1 MIELLMLLIAPSEI
15 NPQKLGMKYVLKQ
28 KFVDYQTCEE
38 YVVKNTYSKPGEQK
52 FEGVFYKIKELLKNN
67 TLKNMAVI
75 NLIKFINKISY
86 LFFFQISNKLKL
98 LKLYKDQ
105 KEFPMTSF

>member
-52 FEGVFYKIKELLKNN
+52 FIDYQTCEEYVVKNTYSKPGEGEYEGIFYKIDNKE
-67 TLKNMAVI
+67 
-75 NLIKFINKISY
+75 
-86 LFFFQISNKLKL
+86 
-98 LKLYKDQ
+98 YKVFLTYC
-105 KEFPMTSF
+105 KKVGEK

>member
-28 KFVDYQTCEE
+28 QFVDYQTCEK

-52 FEGVFYKIKELLKNN
+52 YEGVFYKIDNKE
-67 TLKNMAVI
+67 
-75 NLIKFINKISY
+75 
-86 LFFFQISNKLKL
+86 
-98 LKLYKDQ
+98 YKVFLTYC
-105 KEFPMTSF
+105 KKVGEK